1 MKLKQN
7 KYINFS
13 KAIMFVLLL
22 AFFLILFFDAYVAL
36 RLSKFLEGGGSL
48 DSATVIGTIVSVM
61 SGFGETTVLF
71 GAKHYFQKA
80 GLENSVGYDA
90 RTNTTTEER
99 LELEKMK
106 TVMEDNFEGGEVL

>member
-1 MKLKQN
+1 
-7 KYINFS
+7 
-13 KAIMFVLLL
+13 
-22 AFFLILFFDAYVAL
+22 
-36 RLSKFLEGGGSL
+36 
-48 DSATVIGTIVSVM
+48 M

-90 RTNTTTEER
+90 SSNTIAQER
-99 LELEKMK
+99 LEIEKMK